1 MGVSSRSTRSALA
14 AGEGAL
20 LMQGERMGGFKA
32 LYFNTTLGPVWSL
45 AFFDLESAEI
55 KCSLCLDSMHILN
68 LTSYHMYIY
77 IY

>member
-1 MGVSSRSTRSALA
+1 MCKWVCLSRSTRSALA

-55 KCSLCLDSMHILN
+55 KGRFAWILC
-68 LTSYHMYIY
+68 TY
-77 IY
+77 